1 MGKATTTAGAK
12 QSSKSSVDVRNY
24 EVLDNGC
31 IVVRR
36 EFSNLLEPYK
46 KEPIPNYL
54 GLVDHKQSIEDEDEY
69 DRMIRKEERELNLQV
84 RRLKEFQKSLVIV
97 FQGRD
102 GAGKSGATER
112 IIEALDYDMSIFD
125 AIHIGP
131 PSEDELAHPYL
142 WRFMQCQ
149 RMPEFG
155 QVRVFDRSW
164 AERLLVEPVM
174 GITKGE
180 ALRKSYAEI
189 RAFEWLLCDVDTILV
204 KFWLDITK
212 KEQSL
217 RFEKRAKKKPWKIT
231 ESDSTA
237 RKKWD
242 AYTDAANEMFHRTS
256 TLCAPWYI
264 LASEDK
270 YYSRVMVLNTIN
282 QVLKYSLR

>member
-1 MGKATTTAGAK
+1 VAKATKAARAK
-12 QSSKSSVDVRNY
+12 SPSRKVDLRNY
-24 EVLDNGC
+24 ELLDNGC

-36 EFSNLLEPYK
+36 HFDNLLEPYK

-54 GLVDHKQSIEDEDEY
+54 GLVDHKQAIEDQAEY
-69 DRMIRKEERELNLQV
+69 ERMLRKEEKELNLQV
-84 RRLKEFQKSLVIV
+84 RKLKQAGKSLVIV

-125 AIHIGP
+125 AIHVGP
-131 PSEDELAHPYL
+131 PTQDELAHPYL

-149 RMPEFG
+149 RMPEYG

-180 ALRKSYAEI
+180 AIRKSYAEI

-212 KEQSL
+212 KEQAM
-217 RFEKRAKKKPWKIT
+217 RFEKRAKKKPWKVT
-231 ESDSTA
+231 DSDSIA

-242 AYTDAANEMFHRTS
+242 AYTHAANEMFHRTS
-256 TLCAPWYI
+256 TPSAPWYI

-270 YYSRVMVLNTIN
+270 AYSRVMVLNTIN
-282 QVLKYSLR
+282 QTLRDALH